1 MEPVLLGFE
10 GGWRGRDLV
19 APRGIERSGWVLS
32 GGVLWVG
39 ILPGSLCIRC
49 KNLLSEITPQVI
61 GGRCAPRYQNP
72 PPAGRQRANR
82 HTSVGVEGSER
93 RANQTEIL

>member
-1 MEPVLLGFE
+1 MAWTRLGRSKGYRAVRLGLE
-10 GGWRGRDLV
+10 WRGV
-19 APRGIERSGWVLS
+19 M
-32 GGVLWVG
+32 G
-39 ILPGSLCIRC
+39 ILPGPLCIRC
-49 KNLLSEITPQVI
+49 KNLLSEITLQVI
-61 GGRCAPRYQNP
+61 GGGAAHLDIKTP